1 MSPLTRRDLVKSG
14 AAAALGV
21 TLAPTTSTTANASVA
36 SPSPRPD
43 FAAVL
48 RWEEALQAAD
58 ARGLAWVED
67 AKQMYLCV
75 QLAVWQAE
83 EIGEVALLESL
94 RSVLAGAEALHEGR
108 AATFQ
113 RWADQAWNLPDLA
126 PLPAEPWALLPAE
139 IGEDG

>member
-1 MSPLTRRDLVKSG
+1 MNTTTRRDAIKAG
-14 AAAALGV
+14 AGFVIGATLAGGTAPVEATQPDRAALFAWEG
-21 TLAPTTSTTANASVA
+21 ATT
-36 SPSPRPD
+36 
-43 FAAVL
+43 
-48 RWEEALQAAD
+48 AAD
-58 ARGLAWVED
+58 ARGLAWVKE
-67 AKQMYLCV
+67 AKQMHICV